1 MKRLL
6 LLMMLIIPTFAVTYN
21 WDYWE
26 ERCAD
31 GFSDFLIY
39 GLNSSYRGSTG
50 MMVLNVEP
58 KVDVLKYVPQYSESR
73 FADFARPLIPGFD
86 YPSTIPL
93 RISTNYTFFVPFGFS
108 DNDLSIQVVANNSEG
123 YPKCSSL
130 SWPVNDTHKMS
141 DVKLSMGVV
150 VSFNPQTHKFEYNLT
165 NGEESDVRVFFSVFS
180 GSKLIESSSSLLTP
194 SGNEGDNVKKSSQ
207 LTYKNLEV
215 ASGTYE
221 IYVTAVTP
229 EKSFYLQ
236 QQIFEFYDF
245 ELSVPEVPNFRPGS
259 SYDLTLTLKN
269 TGYKTDSYDFNVS
282 TADGWEYSIGD
293 PGELDKG
300 QDNDLK
306 LSYTVPELQVG
317 NEVLNITV
325 TSTRSGKVKS
335 YEFSL
340 SPEKITTLE
349 VSTRDIQ
356 ELSAYSNNN
365 MSVVVIS
372 SGTVNP
378 EMYYFAYTE
387 PALFIRDGMSSMTAN
402 VGEVNKK
409 NLNFYVGGSCAMSSQ
424 DSLAFNAGR
433 KTLMFS
439 KAIYFLSSNLDAEK
453 VSTISQIG
461 NMVDAE
467 KLKMTSINAG
477 KLFSSAESLG
487 IIINKIIDGFAENKS
502 MSYFNAL
509 REDLYLYTV
518 DLDSTLSDVGSRMSE
533 SCSSVDEVTLRL
545 YALDLSTLKIKDIP
559 KTVGVKGPK
568 VLELIGPSKLK
579 AISGSTVYFDYI
591 LKNNAGEDFEVDI
604 TPSSDMLLLPAFIYL
619 PADSSK
625 DLELRV
631 RPPKYFEADELVAN
645 VELKTRTYS
654 LKFPLTISAGLF
666 DPSLVTDSDYA
677 FSPGTENTFNISLR
691 TGGLDDTFKINV
703 NGPSWVTGPERVITK
718 NGEAEITL
726 LVNPPLT
733 ASDSEF
739 VEITAYSEA
748 FPEYVSTESFDI
760 FVSSGAESLLDKM
773 NQDLNLLDSK
783 VDLLSQK
790 QYIEAGRYLS
800 DAKRDISQNEFNSAK
815 LNLKRA
821 ENIIFSVNEDKS
833 SHLGLYIAGGVLIIG
848 IGVFWKFLLPKIK
861 GTPSAPQET
870 DQEVI

>member
-1 MKRLL
+1 
-6 LLMMLIIPTFAVTYN
+6 
-21 WDYWE
+21 
-26 ERCAD
+26 
-31 GFSDFLIY
+31 
-39 GLNSSYRGSTG
+39 
-50 MMVLNVEP
+50 
-58 KVDVLKYVPQYSESR
+58 
-73 FADFARPLIPGFD
+73 
-86 YPSTIPL
+86 
-93 RISTNYTFFVPFGFS
+93 
-108 DNDLSIQVVANNSEG
+108 
-123 YPKCSSL
+123 
-130 SWPVNDTHKMS
+130 
-141 DVKLSMGVV
+141 
-150 VSFNPQTHKFEYNLT
+150 
-165 NGEESDVRVFFSVFS
+165 
-180 GSKLIESSSSLLTP
+180 
-194 SGNEGDNVKKSSQ
+194 
-207 LTYKNLEV
+207 
-215 ASGTYE
+215 
-221 IYVTAVTP
+221 
-229 EKSFYLQ
+229 
-236 QQIFEFYDF
+236 
-245 ELSVPEVPNFRPGS
+245 
-259 SYDLTLTLKN
+259 
-269 TGYKTDSYDFNVS
+269 
-282 TADGWEYSIGD
+282 
-293 PGELDKG
+293 
-300 QDNDLK
+300 
-306 LSYTVPELQVG
+306 
-317 NEVLNITV
+317 
-325 TSTRSGKVKS
+325 
-335 YEFSL
+335 
-340 SPEKITTLE
+340 
-349 VSTRDIQ
+349 
-356 ELSAYSNNN
+356 
-365 MSVVVIS
+365 
-372 SGTVNP
+372 
-378 EMYYFAYTE
+378 
-387 PALFIRDGMSSMTAN
+387 
-402 VGEVNKK
+402 
-409 NLNFYVGGSCAMSSQ
+409 MSSQ